1 MKTLLPMAVVAVIG
15 GTVYASEIPGFT
27 PAAGGTGATG
37 LFLTP
42 AFTPDGGP
50 FALNRFESLQEDEEV
65 EAARPETPVVRF
77 DMYTETVR
85 TPPLEILD
93 LERAD
98 FTDEVAL
105 FDTAEGAPAHPKP
118 KLLPDNMS
126 LMERSLWGEGGIIRA
141 IGFSSP
147 LTPEVRKSELA
158 LRRTMLTIHQI
169 GGFATLGLMVT
180 AAYYGQRY
188 LNLSRSHDRNLH
200 QTFVTA
206 TIASYSLTALLAI
219 LSPPPLIRRDE
230 TSTTTIHKT
239 LAWVHAAGMIVTP
252 IIGTMIRK
260 RSGRYSY
267 NDLSTA
273 RFHQV
278 SAYITTGVF
287 AASLIVIT
295 F

>member
-1 MKTLLPMAVVAVIG
+1 MKTLLPLALVALIG
-15 GTVYASEIPGFT
+15 GTVFASEIPRNT
-27 PAAGGTGATG
+27 PASEGTGAIG
-37 LFLTP
+37 LSSASAMTP
-42 AFTPDGGP
+42 GGGG
-50 FALNRFESLQEDEEV
+50 FALRRFETLQGNEEV
-65 EAARPETPVVRF
+65 EAVPPGTSLVRF

-85 TPPLEILD
+85 IPPIETLD
-93 LERAD
+93 LERAA
-98 FTDEVAL
+98 FGDEL
-105 FDTAEGAPAHPKP
+105 SLPDTTEGAPSHPKP

-126 LMERSLWGEGGIIRA
+126 LMERSLWGEGGIIRT

-158 LRRTMLTIHQI
+158 LRRAMLTIHQI
-169 GGFATLGLMVT
+169 GGFVTLGLMVT
-180 AAYYGQRY
+180 AAYYGQKY
-188 LNLSRSHDRNLH
+188 LNLSRSSDRNMH

-206 TIASYSLTALLAI
+206 TIASYSLTGLLAI

-239 LAWVHAAGMIVTP
+239 LAWVHFAGMIVTP

-260 RSGRYSY
+260 RSGHYAY
-267 NDLSTA
+267 TDLSTA
-273 RFHQV
+273 HFHQV

-287 AASLIVIT
+287 AASLIVVT